1 MQFESSHVVRIL
13 HSGAAD
19 RGAHVRHEDTCTQP
33 PSQKVSR
40 ECQQLP
46 IRRLSRIEPF
56 QLLLQAATQVN
67 EASISYVSKLLVIS
81 ATFIVLGSWT
91 LRQLVDYTSR
101 TIASITEVTR

>member
-1 MQFESSHVVRIL
+1 MTTDGAVELLRNAMIAAAIVAVPMLLAALVVGLIV
-13 HSGAAD
+13 G
-19 RGAHVRHEDTCTQP
+19 V
-33 PSQKVSR
+33 
-40 ECQQLP
+40 
-46 IRRLSRIEPF
+46 
-56 QLLLQAATQVN
+56 LQAATQVN

>member
-1 MQFESSHVVRIL
+1 MIAAAIVAGPMLLAALVVGLIV
-13 HSGAAD
+13 G
-19 RGAHVRHEDTCTQP
+19 V
-33 PSQKVSR
+33 
-40 ECQQLP
+40 
-46 IRRLSRIEPF
+46 
-56 QLLLQAATQVN
+56 LQAATQVN